1 MRTVHGIKSR
11 SALPI
16 VTILALDLTVDD
28 RFSLREIL
36 SRAKSGL
43 GPTCRWRLEQST
55 SLESV
60 LRSARWSP
68 GVAVVICD
76 HDLGQGRWKRLL
88 LDVRDLSRAPL
99 VIVASRLADDRL
111 WAEALN
117 LGAYD
122 VLSKPFDS
130 AEALRVIGHAML
142 RWQREQAAIPADG
155 AVRSESA
162 VA

>member
-1 MRTVHGIKSR
+1 MRTVHGIKSQ
-11 SALPI
+11 SAPQI

-36 SRAKSGL
+36 SRTESGL
-43 GPTCRWRLEQST
+43 SLTCRWRLEQS
-55 SLESV
+55 SGIESV

-68 GVAVVICD
+68 GIAVVICD

-88 LDVRDLSRAPL
+88 LDVRDLSRPPL

-122 VLSKPFDS
+122 VLSKPFES
-130 AEALRVIGHAML
+130 TEALRVIGHAML
-142 RWQREQAAIPADG
+142 RWQREQATLPADG
-155 AVRSESA
+155 TVRSA